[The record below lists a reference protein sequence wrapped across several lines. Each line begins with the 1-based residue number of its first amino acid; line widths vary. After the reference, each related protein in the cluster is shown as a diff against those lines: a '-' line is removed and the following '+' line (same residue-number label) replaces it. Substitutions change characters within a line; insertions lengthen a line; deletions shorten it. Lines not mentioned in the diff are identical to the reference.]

1 MPNSVEFTDIL
12 NTGVNMSRYI
22 EGQDRQ
28 QVTLLPECLDDFIA
42 EDNTV
47 RIVDV
52 FINELDLVGLGFD
65 GATPAATGR
74 PSYHP
79 SVLLKLYL
87 YGYLN
92 RIQSSRRLEHECQR
106 NVELMWLTG
115 RLAPDF
121 KTIADFRRDNG
132 KGIRN
137 VCRRF
142 VMLCRE
148 LKLFTE
154 TVVAIDGSKFKAV
167 NNRDRNFTGVKIDRF
182 QEHIEQSIQRYL
194 DGLETA
200 DRTQSVGLQAKTERV
215 HEKVEKL
222 RQRMQQL
229 EQIREKLKTEPDGQ
243 LSVTDPDA
251 RAMATSR
258 PGSAVIGYNV
268 QTAVDAKHHL
278 IVAHEVT
285 NDSSDRSQLSKMAL
299 ASREAMG
306 TPNLQALADRGYYN
320 GVELKVCRDEGIA
333 VYVPKPMTS
342 NAKAAGRYD
351 KTDFIYIARDDE
363 YQCPSGQRAI
373 HRFTT
378 DERGLQI
385 HVYWSSACPGC
396 SQRNQCTTSKYRRI
410 RRWEHE
416 DVMDDVQQRL
426 DREPDAMKV
435 RRRTIEHVFGTL
447 KHWMG
452 STHFLTRGLQNV
464 ASEMSLHVLA
474 YNFKRVL
481 SILGFE
487 RTKNAMQL
495 LGA

>member
-1 MPNSVEFTDIL
+1 
-12 NTGVNMSRYI
+12 MSRYI

-28 QVTLLPECLDDFIA
+28 QVTLLPECLDDFIT
-42 EDNTV
+42 ENNTV
-47 RIVDV
+47 RIVDA
-52 FINELDLVGLGFD
+52 FISELDLKALEFQGLQ
-65 GATPAATGR
+65 PASTGR

-92 RIQSSRRLEHECQR
+92 RIQSSRRLERECQR

-154 TVVAIDGSKFKAV
+154 AVVAIDGSKFKAV
-167 NNRDRNFTGVKIDRF
+167 NNRDRNYTNVKIDRF

-194 DGLETA
+194 DALETA
-200 DRTQSVGLQAKTERV
+200 DRTQSTELHAKTERV
-215 HEKVEKL
+215 HEKIRKL

-229 EQIREKLKTEPDGQ
+229 EQIRERLKSEPDGQ
-243 LSVTDPDA
+243 LSTTDPDA

-268 QTAVDAKHHL
+268 QTAVDATNHL

-285 NDSSDRSQLSKMAL
+285 NQSSDRSQLSKMAL
-299 ASREAMG
+299 ASRDAMG
-306 TPNLQALADRGYYN
+306 VSDLQALADRGYYH
-320 GVELKVCRDEGIA
+320 GVELKNCDDMDIA
-333 VYVPKPMTS
+333 AYVPKPMTS
-342 NAKAAGRYD
+342 NAKAEGRFD
-351 KTDFIYIARDDE
+351 KTDFMYIACEDE

-385 HVYWSSACPGC
+385 HVYWPSACPGC
-396 SQRNQCTTSKYRRI
+396 SMKNRCTTSNYRRI

-416 DVMDDVQQRL
+416 DVMDAVQKRL
-426 DREPDAMKV
+426 DQRPDAMKV
-435 RRRTIEHVFGTL
+435 RRRTVEHVFGTL

-452 STHFLTRGLQNV
+452 STHFLTRGIQNV
-464 ASEMSLHVLA
+464 ATEMSLCVLA

-487 RTKNAMQL
+487 QTRKAMQL
-495 LGA
+495 LGG

>member
-1 MPNSVEFTDIL
+1 
-12 NTGVNMSRYI
+12 
-22 EGQDRQ
+22 
-28 QVTLLPECLDDFIA
+28 
-42 EDNTV
+42 
-47 RIVDV
+47 
-52 FINELDLVGLGFD
+52 
-65 GATPAATGR
+65 
-74 PSYHP
+74 
-79 SVLLKLYL
+79 
-87 YGYLN
+87 
-92 RIQSSRRLEHECQR
+92 
-106 NVELMWLTG
+106 
-115 RLAPDF
+115 
-121 KTIADFRRDNG
+121 
-132 KGIRN
+132 
-137 VCRRF
+137 
-142 VMLCRE
+142 
-148 LKLFTE
+148 
-154 TVVAIDGSKFKAV
+154 
-167 NNRDRNFTGVKIDRF
+167 
-182 QEHIEQSIQRYL
+182 
-194 DGLETA
+194 
-200 DRTQSVGLQAKTERV
+200 
-215 HEKVEKL
+215 
-222 RQRMQQL
+222 
-229 EQIREKLKTEPDGQ
+229 
-243 LSVTDPDA
+243 
-251 RAMATSR
+251 
-258 PGSAVIGYNV
+258 
-268 QTAVDAKHHL
+268 
-278 IVAHEVT
+278 
-285 NDSSDRSQLSKMAL
+285 MAL
-299 ASREAMG
+299 VSREAMG

-333 VYVPKPMTS
+333 AYVPKPMTS

-351 KTDFIYIARDDE
+351 KTDFIYIDRDDE

-416 DVMDDVQQRL
+416 DVMDAVQQRL

-487 RTKNAMQL
+487 RTKKAMQL

>member
-1 MPNSVEFTDIL
+1 
-12 NTGVNMSRYI
+12 MSRFI

-47 RIVDV
+47 RIVDA
-52 FINELDLVGLGFD
+52 FINELDLAALEFQGLL
-65 GATPAATGR
+65 PAATGR

-92 RIQSSRRLEHECQR
+92 RIQSSRRLERECQR

-154 TVVAIDGSKFKAV
+154 AVVAIDGSKFKAV
-167 NNRDRNFTGVKIDRF
+167 NNRDRNFTEVKIDRF

-200 DRTQSVGLQAKTERV
+200 DRTQSTELHAKTERV
-215 HEKVEKL
+215 HEKIKKL
-222 RQRMQQL
+222 RQRMLQL
-229 EQIREKLKTEPDGQ
+229 EQIREQLKSEPDGQ
-243 LSVTDPDA
+243 LSTTDPDA

-268 QTAVDAKHHL
+268 QTAVDAANHL

-285 NDSSDRSQLSKMAL
+285 NQSSDRSQLSKMAL
-299 ASREAMG
+299 ASRDAMG
-306 TPNLQALADRGYYN
+306 ACNLQALADRGYYH
-320 GVELKVCRDEGIA
+320 GVELKICEDVGIA
-333 VYVPKPMTS
+333 AYVPKPMTS
-342 NAKAAGRYD
+342 NAKAEGRFD
-351 KTDFIYIARDDE
+351 KTDFVYIARDNE

-385 HVYWSSACPGC
+385 HVYWPSACPGC
-396 SQRNQCTTSKYRRI
+396 SMRDRCTTSKYRRI

-416 DVMDDVQQRL
+416 NVMDAVQQRI
-426 DREPDAMKV
+426 DQRPDAMKV
-435 RRRTIEHVFGTL
+435 RRRTVEHVFGTL

-452 STHFLTRGLQNV
+452 STHFLTRGIQNV
-464 ASEMSLHVLA
+464 ATEMSLCVLA

-487 RTKNAMQL
+487 TTMKAMRL